1 MKRNPCIEYIR
12 LIACL
17 IVVACH
23 VNFQLASTAD
33 TEELKTFYFC
43 VFSDGVAIFWMI
55 TGCFLFQNSKA
66 LPLVKRALTKVL
78 LPALLLFALCLAI
91 SGWHLPVKYF
101 DHTWY
106 VFVYLAVII
115 VFPLLKRFADFLG
128 RKDGRDLAF
137 LCISLLLFLLNDLL
151 ENRLL
156 FFGFTPLTGFLP
168 AAAEILWGHILYQR
182 TVVSSRASGGS
193 SLSLPRED
201 ASENHSLATVL
212 RILASVLLFFA
223 LNLARTFAQ
232 LRLYDAGSDYNL
244 RVWYSVFGILCGACI
259 LRCGLIPSRHSPFK
273 AQPITSE
280 KNNLPSPSL
289 SKALCTAAS
298 YTFGIYL
305 LHPLLAGAATAL
317 DLWDI
322 LQKQLLAPL
331 PYPIGSLLF
340 LLIGTGG
347 VFFASLL
354 ICVLLRAVKKRLL
367 LVTAQLSHRG
377 QP

>member
-1 MKRNPCIEYIR
+1 MKHNPCIEYIR

-17 IVVACH
+17 IVVAGH
-23 VNFQLASTAD
+23 VNFQLVSTAD
-33 TEELKTFYFC
+33 TAGLKTFYFC

-55 TGCFLFQNSKA
+55 TGCFLFQNSRL
-66 LPLVKRALTKVL
+66 LPLIKRALTKVL
-78 LPALLLFALCLAI
+78 LPTLLLFMLCLAI

-106 VFVYLAVII
+106 VFVYLTVII
-115 VFPLLKRFADFLG
+115 LFPLLKPFAGFLDRG
-128 RKDGRDLAF
+128 KGRDLAF
-137 LCISLLLFLLNDLL
+137 LCISLLLFLLNDLM

-168 AAAEILWGHILYQR
+168 AAAEILWGHILYRRVR
-182 TVVSSRASGGS
+182 TG
-193 SLSLPRED
+193 
-201 ASENHSLATVL
+201 
-212 RILASVLLFFA
+212 RILAPVLLFFT

-232 LRLYDAGSDYNL
+232 LRLYSIGSDHNL

-259 LRCGLIPSRHSPFK
+259 LCGGLLASGRFSGEG
-273 AQPITSE
+273 QPG
-280 KNNLPSPSL
+280 KNAEHNQRL
-289 SKALCTAAS
+289 SGVLCAAAS

-317 DLWDI
+317 NLWDI
-322 LQKQLLAPL
+322 LQERLSARL

-347 VFFASLL
+347 IFFASLL
-354 ICVLLRAVKKRLL
+354 ACILLRSVKKRVLL
-367 LVTAQLSHRG
+367 IMERLPHRG

>member
-12 LIACL
+12 VIACL

-33 TEELKTFYFC
+33 TEGLKTFYFC

-66 LPLVKRALTKVL
+66 LPLVKRALTRVL
-78 LPALLLFALCLAI
+78 LPVLLLFALCLAI

-106 VFVYLAVII
+106 VFVYLTVII
-115 VFPLLKRFADFLG
+115 VFPLLKRFADFLD

-137 LCISLLLFLLNDLL
+137 LWISLLLFLLNDLL

-156 FFGFTPLTGFLP
+156 FFGFTPLTGLLP
-168 AAAEILWGHILYQR
+168 AAAEILWGHILYRR
-182 TVVSSRASGGS
+182 TVVSSLVSGGS

-201 ASENHSLATVL
+201 TSENHSLTTVL
-212 RILASVLLFFA
+212 RFLPPVLLFFA

-259 LRCGLIPSRHSPFK
+259 LRCALIASRRFPVGG
-273 AQPITSE
+273 QPG
-280 KNNLPSPSL
+280 KPPANDRHLP
-289 SKALCTAAS
+289 KALCAAAS

-305 LHPLLAGAATAL
+305 LHPLLAGAAAAL

-322 LQKQLLAPL
+322 LQEQLLAPL
-331 PYPIGSLLF
+331 PYPIESLLF

-354 ICVLLRAVKKRLL
+354 ACVLLRAVKKRLL
-367 LVTAQLSHRG
+367 RI
-377 QP
+377 